1 MTDVANARLDV
12 LFVLDNLS
20 GGGAQRVAVN
30 LANGLVAR
38 GHKVRMVLFTDKGEL
53 RPLLSPSVQMFDL
66 GGRRSRQCLR
76 PLSRLIRSL
85 RPGAVLGF
93 LPHVNI
99 LTILATRLARTGSTI
114 VVTEHNRPDAAMLDL
129 MERGFARSH
138 RLARVVYRFA
148 SAVVCCSPGVRDA
161 WLANRHV
168 PAPLLH
174 AILNPIVTDDMESEA
189 AAPPSH
195 PWADDPSIPMIV
207 AAGRLAREKDLPT
220 LLRAFARLRAARPAR
235 LVLLGE
241 GDCRPEL
248 EALVDQ
254 LGLGDDVAMPGF
266 CANPH
271 AMFSRA
277 ALFALSSVSE
287 GFPSV
292 VVEALACGTPVV
304 MTDCLTARDRE
315 LLGGWVHATVPA
327 GDDSA
332 LAHALADALDHPCDP
347 AVLKSRVRGLTVAA
361 ATDAYEVVLRGGQA
375 GMENP
380 AFDMAEGGIA

>member
-53 RPLLSPSVQMFDL
+53 RPLLSPAVEMFDL
-66 GGRRSRQCLR
+66 GGRRSRRCLR

-161 WLANRHV
+161 WLTNRHV

-174 AILNPIVTDDMESEA
+174 AILNPIVTDDLEAEA
-189 AAPPSH
+189 AARLNMA
-195 PWADDPSIPMIV
+195 WGL

-254 LGLGDDVAMPGF
+254 LGLGAHVAMPGF

-277 ALFALSSVSE
+277 AVFALSSVSE

-292 VVEALACGTPVV
+292 VIEALACGTPVV

-315 LLGGWVHATVPA
+315 LLGGWVHDTVPA
-327 GDDSA
+327 GDDAA
-332 LAHALADALDHPCDP
+332 LARALADALDNPSDP
-347 AVLKSRVRGLTVAA
+347 AVLKARVRGLTVAA
-361 ATDAYEVVLRGGQA
+361 AADAYEVLLRGR
-375 GMENP
+375 
-380 AFDMAEGGIA
+380 